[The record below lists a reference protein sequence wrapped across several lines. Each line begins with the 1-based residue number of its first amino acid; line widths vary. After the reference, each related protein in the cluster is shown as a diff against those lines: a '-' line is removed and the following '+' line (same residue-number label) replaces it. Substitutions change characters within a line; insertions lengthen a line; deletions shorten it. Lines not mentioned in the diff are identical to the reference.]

1 MNIFKVA
8 GIRRPFDSK
17 AKIDKILDFLSKNG
31 LILDRFLDSYI
42 RESITEGY
50 ILRYYENHSMYKIL
64 WTASKQGLGIKVHLS
79 TGHKKKGTGIPR
91 RRKQSD
97 PTQKKKKRMP
107 DIFKKE
113 GDVHKPRLSELLEQ
127 SRASLGTKKPHQW
140 VSMVSVP
147 MGGQK
152 KKH

>member
-1 MNIFKVA
+1 MRIFKVA
-8 GIRRPFDSK
+8 GIRRPLDSR
-17 AKIDKILDFLSKNG
+17 AKIDKILDFLCKNG
-31 LILDRFLDSYI
+31 IMLDRFLDSYI
-42 RESITEGY
+42 RESITECF
-50 ILRYYENHSMYKIL
+50 ILRYYESHSTYKIL
-64 WTASKQGLGIKVHLS
+64 QTSSKQGLGIKVHIS
-79 TGHKKKGTGIPR
+79 TGRKKKGTGIPR

-97 PTQKKKKRMP
+97 STQKKKKRIP

-113 GDVHKPRLSELLEQ
+113 GEVHKPRLSELLEQ

-147 MGGQK
+147 MGGQN